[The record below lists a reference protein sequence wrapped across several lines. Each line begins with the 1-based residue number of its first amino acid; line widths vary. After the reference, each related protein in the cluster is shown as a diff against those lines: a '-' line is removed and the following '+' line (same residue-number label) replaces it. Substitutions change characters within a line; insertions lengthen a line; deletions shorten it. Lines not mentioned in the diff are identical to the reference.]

1 MMKRMLILAAT
12 LAALATPAFAF
23 ELGIVAFQMSSET
36 HARVANA
43 AKDAAIAK
51 GWKTQVLNSEGSLP
65 KHAQQLDDLIQR
77 KVDAI
82 IVAMGKP
89 VEADAQLKAAADA
102 KIPVLTV
109 MAGTSAHTLLD
120 IQVNEYKVG
129 AEAALYILGL
139 LNYQGSIL
147 TQRFDGNVG
156 TRIRAKVLDAVLSEN
171 TGVKVLASHSMART
185 QSWRDDVRNGMSALI
200 LQNKGKMQ
208 GIWASF
214 DAQAYII
221 DDLLREQGYK
231 RGEVKLVSVDGGAET
246 YRRIADPQSMLLA
259 TVAIPFEQM
268 GKAAVDAIDSIVVQ
282 KKPKSS
288 VTAGPYLYMDA
299 VLVDASNVAQFAK

>member
-1 MMKRMLILAAT
+1 MKRIIIAAA
-12 LAALATPAFAF
+12 LAALASPAFAF

-43 AKDAAIAK
+43 AKDAATAK
-51 GWKTQVLNSEGSLP
+51 GWKVQILNSEGSLP

-89 VEADAQLKAAADA
+89 VEGDAQLKAAADA
-102 KIPVLTV
+102 KIPVVTV
-109 MAGTSAHTLLD
+109 MSGTSAHTLFD

-129 AEAALYILGL
+129 AEAALYLLGL
-139 LNYQGSIL
+139 LNYQGNIL
-147 TQRFDGNVG
+147 AQRFDGNVG
-156 TRIRAKVLDAVLSEN
+156 TRIRGRVLDAVLSEN

-200 LQNKGKMQ
+200 LQNKGKIE

-214 DAQAYII
+214 DGQAFVI

-231 RGEVKLVSVDGGAET
+231 KGDVKLVSVDGGAET
-246 YRRIADPQSMLLA
+246 YRRIADPQSTVLA
-259 TVAIPFEQM
+259 TVAIPFETM
-268 GKAAVDAIDSIVVQ
+268 GKAAADAIDTIVVQ
-282 KKPKSS
+282 KKPKRR
-288 VTAGPYLYMDA
+288 
-299 VLVDASNVAQFAK
+299 

>member
-1 MMKRMLILAAT
+1 MKRLILAA
-12 LAALATPAFAF
+12 ALAVLASPALAF
-23 ELGIVAFQMSSET
+23 DVGIVAFQMSSET

-43 AKDAAIAK
+43 AKDAATAK
-51 GWKTQVLNSEGSLP
+51 GWKVQILNSEGSLP

-77 KVDAI
+77 KVNAI

-102 KIPVLTV
+102 KIPVITV
-109 MAGTSAHTLLD
+109 MAGTSAHTLFD

-139 LNYQGSIL
+139 LNYQGEIL
-147 TQRFDGNVG
+147 AQKFDGNVG
-156 TRIRAKVLDAVLSEN
+156 TRIRGKVI
-171 TGVKVLASHSMART
+171 GSHSMART

-200 LQNKGKMQ
+200 LQNKGKFK
-208 GIWASF
+208 GIWVSF
-214 DAQAYII
+214 DGQAFVI

-231 RGEVKLVSVDGGAET
+231 KGDVKLVSVDGGAET
-246 YRRIADPQSMLLA
+246 YRRIADPQSTLLA
-259 TVAIPFEQM
+259 TVMIPFEQM
-268 GKAAVDAIDSIVVQ
+268 GKAAVDSLDAIVVQ
-282 KKPKSS
+282 KKPRSS

-299 VLVDASNVAQFAK
+299 VLVDGSNVAQFNK